1 MGVERAVTR
10 WYVQRQ
16 TLMNEIAAL
25 QAQIFQ
31 AQQQGKPG
39 QDSAG
44 SVTVVDQVETDLMQQ
59 LALAQEK
66 LRVLGPCP
74 KPMMG

>member
-16 TLMNEIAAL
+16 LLLDEIALLETKGAPSSTIDGATLPQVDSDAL
-25 QAQIFQ
+25 QKLAQ
-31 AQQQGKPG
+31 
-39 QDSAG
+39 
-44 SVTVVDQVETDLMQQ
+44 
-59 LALAQEK
+59 AQEK
-66 LRVLGPCP
+66 LRVFGPCP

>member
-16 TLMNEIAAL
+16 LLLTEIETL
-25 QAQIFQ
+25 
-31 AQQQGKPG
+31 
-39 QDSAG
+39 SAKIEPLP
-44 SVTVVDQVETDLMQQ
+44 SNASEENMSEVAPLDVAEMDEVVQQ
-59 LALAQEK
+59 LARAQEK
-66 LRVLGPCP
+66 LHLLGPCP

>member
-16 TLMNEIAAL
+16 LILDEIAAL
-25 QAQIFQ
+25 EAKLQSARENMQPS
-31 AQQQGKPG
+31 AGEEQGKLKRQIAEA
-39 QDSAG
+39 QD
-44 SVTVVDQVETDLMQQ
+44 
-59 LALAQEK
+59 K
-66 LRVLGPCP
+66 LRLMGSCP

>member
-16 TLMNEIAAL
+16 LLLDEIVLLETKIPPASTDAGVTTEQADEML
-25 QAQIFQ
+25 QKLAQ
-31 AQQQGKPG
+31 
-39 QDSAG
+39 
-44 SVTVVDQVETDLMQQ
+44 
-59 LALAQEK
+59 AQEK
-66 LRVLGPCP
+66 LRVLGACP